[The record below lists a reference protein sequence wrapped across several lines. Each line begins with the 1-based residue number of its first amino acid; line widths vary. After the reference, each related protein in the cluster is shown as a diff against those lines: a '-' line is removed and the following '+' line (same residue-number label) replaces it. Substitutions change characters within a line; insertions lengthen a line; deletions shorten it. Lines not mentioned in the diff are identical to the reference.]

1 MHLTKNFTSEEVACP
16 CCGEASMDTEFMAKL
31 QILRTHCGFPF
42 VVTSGYRCKAHNDEV
57 SPNSQ
62 GDHTRGLAV
71 DIKIKDRYKRATI
84 LQKALNIGYWKDIAI
99 AKDFIHLGKGRTKQ
113 GIGVY

>member
-1 MHLTKNFTSEEVACP
+1 MRLTKNFTVEELACP
-16 CCGEASMDTEFMAKL
+16 CCAVALMGTEFMDKL

-42 VVTSGYRCKAHNDEV
+42 VVTSGYRCKGHNEEV

-62 GDHTRGLAV
+62 GDHTTGLAV
-71 DIKIKDRYKRATI
+71 DIQIKDRYKRASI
-84 LQKALNIGYWKDIAI
+84 LKRALAMDYWNDIAI
-99 AKDFIHLGKGRTKQ
+99 AKDFIHLGKGRNKQ